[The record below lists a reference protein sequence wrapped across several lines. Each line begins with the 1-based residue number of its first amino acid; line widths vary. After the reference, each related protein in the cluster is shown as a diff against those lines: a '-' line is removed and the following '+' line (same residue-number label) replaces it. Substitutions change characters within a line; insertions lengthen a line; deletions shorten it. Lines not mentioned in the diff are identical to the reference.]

1 MGHVHCHLSIPTY
14 KHRHTLALID
24 TGAIFF
30 TYVLNEKSNMFT
42 AAVLENVE
50 KNRTKLKIT
59 CNSTIQR

>member
-14 KHRHTLALID
+14 KHRHTLGLID

-42 AAVLENVE
+42 AAVLENVG
-50 KNRTKLKIT
+50 KK
-59 CNSTIQR
+59 